1 MGGLQGSV
9 GSVGTPESVSSVGS
23 PGLSYKQD
31 DSPRPMLP
39 ETMDSSS
46 VFRPVESPRS
56 SECRLKAGGHEAPP
70 PPAPLKM
77 DDSCVPMETGAG
89 PGGGGGGPDK
99 VLGMDVRPVAMEM
112 GGAGD
117 GKVPMDTGGQR
128 MPGHA
133 QYMRQSI

>member
-1 MGGLQGSV
+1 MGALQGSV

-23 PGLSYKQD
+23 PGLPYKQD
-31 DSPRPMLP
+31 DSPRPMMA

-46 VFRPVESPRS
+46 MFRPVESPRS
-56 SECRLKAGGHEAPP
+56 SERRLKASGHEPPPP
-70 PPAPLKM
+70 PPAHKM
-77 DDSCVPMETGAG
+77 DDTCVPMETG
-89 PGGGGGGPDK
+89 GGGAEK

-117 GKVPMDTGGQR
+117 AKAPMDTGGQR